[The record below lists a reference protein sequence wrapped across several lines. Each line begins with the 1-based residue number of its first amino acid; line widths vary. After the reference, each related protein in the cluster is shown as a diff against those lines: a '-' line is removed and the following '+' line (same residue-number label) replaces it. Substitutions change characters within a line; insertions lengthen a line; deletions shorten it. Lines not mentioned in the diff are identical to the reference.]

1 MKKVVMSV
9 IAALA
14 VTAAAPAFAAD
25 MPVKA
30 KPVVPAVAPSPF
42 DIAIGGVVMSDY
54 IFRGISQSNHGAS
67 GGAYFE
73 PQLNTSVGTFYV
85 GLGALAISW
94 PSGPG
99 YGFTDP
105 SAEVDIYGGW
115 RTTLGPVA
123 LDLGAIYYYYPGET
137 NNGFTTNSDFIEFY
151 GKASMEVVKGLT
163 LGVNL
168 FYTPDLLHY
177 SETFSTLG
185 ISNKPD
191 AFYVSGTAKWVTPW
205 EYNGIGSYISGELGF
220 WSIDDAGFMLAGATD
235 DPSYAYWNVGI
246 ALTYKALT
254 LDLRYHDTNQS
265 VQDCANF
272 LLVGVP
278 NSSNDWC
285 DARFVASLKF
295 DTTLS
300 ALK

>member
-30 KPVVPAVAPSPF
+30 KPVVPAAAPSPF

-54 IFRGISQSNHGAS
+54 IFRGISQSNHAAS

-99 YGFTDP
+99 Y
-105 SAEVDIYGGW
+105 
-115 RTTLGPVA
+115 
-123 LDLGAIYYYYPGET
+123 
-137 NNGFTTNSDFIEFY
+137 GFTTNSDFIEFY